1 MTKPRSSRRLGGQS
15 VSRSGRA
22 TRRSLR
28 RIFAAA
34 ATVLAV
40 AVIVVAFYVGGPYGW
55 QRLSEKVIVS
65 PAFRLKDVLVRG
77 NRNVSDEEAVRIAG
91 VTVGESLLAMDL
103 ANIRRRLLAYPLVRG
118 ASVQRRL
125 PSALVIDLEERV
137 PVALVRSD
145 RNFIVDRDG
154 NVMSVTERDVR
165 IPLPCLT
172 GVAILDGRVTAAA
185 MEDLGAGLNLMEA
198 VRAGGFPSPESI
210 DCIDVSN
217 GNDAI
222 IVPARGRPLV
232 HVGREN
238 LRERLR
244 RLRLVAPDI
253 SARKQ
258 EIEYIELRA
267 EGQVI
272 AKPFPSADETEGEE
286 G

>member
-1 MTKPRSSRRLGGQS
+1 VKKSRPSRKPGGQS
-15 VSRSGRA
+15 VSRRGKA
-22 TRRSLR
+22 TRRILHR
-28 RIFAAA
+28 ALPAA

-40 AVIVVAFYVGGPYGW
+40 IVIVAASYIGGPRGW
-55 QRLSEKVIVS
+55 RWLSEKVISS
-65 PAFRLKDVLVRG
+65 PVFRLEGVLVRG
-77 NRNVSDEEAVRIAG
+77 NRNVSDEEAVRVAG
-91 VTVGESLLAMDL
+91 VTMGESILAMDL
-103 ANIRRRLLAYPLVRG
+103 ESLRRRLLAYPLVRS

-125 PSALVIDLEERV
+125 PSALVIELEERV
-137 PVALVRSD
+137 PVALVRSG

-154 NVMSVTERDVR
+154 KVMSVTEGDVK

-185 MEDLGAGLNLMEA
+185 MEDLGAGLELMEA
-198 VRAGGFPSPESI
+198 VRAGGFPSPESL

-217 GNDAI
+217 GNDAV
-222 IVPARGRPLV
+222 IVPVRGRPLV

-238 LRERLR
+238 LEERLK
-244 RLRLVAPDI
+244 RLKLVAADI

-272 AKPFPSADETEGEE
+272 AKPIPPADETGGEE

>member
-1 MTKPRSSRRLGGQS
+1 VKKSRPSRKPGGQS
-15 VSRSGRA
+15 VRRRGKA
-22 TRRSLR
+22 TRRLLR
-28 RIFAAA
+28 RSLPAA
-34 ATVLAV
+34 ATVLGV
-40 AVIVVAFYVGGPYGW
+40 AVIVAASYVGGPQVW
-55 QRLSEKVIVS
+55 WWLSEKVVS
-65 PAFRLKDVLVRG
+65 SPVFRLEGVLVRG
-77 NRNVSDEEAVRIAG
+77 NRNVSDEEAVRVAG
-91 VTVGESLLAMDL
+91 VTMGESTLAMDL
-103 ANIRRRLLAYPLVRG
+103 ESHRRRLLAYPLVRG

-125 PSALVIDLEERV
+125 PSALVIELEERV

-154 NVMSVTERDVR
+154 KVMSVTERDVR

-185 MEDLGAGLNLMEA
+185 MKDLGAGLDLMEA
-198 VRAGGFPSPESI
+198 IWAGGFPSPESI

-217 GNDAI
+217 GNDAV

-238 LRERLR
+238 LQERLK
-244 RLRLVAPDI
+244 RLRLVAADI

-272 AKPFPSADETEGEE
+272 AKPLPSEEEKGGEE

>member
-1 MTKPRSSRRLGGQS
+1 MKKSRSSRRLGGQS
-15 VSRSGRA
+15 VSRRGKT
-22 TRRSLR
+22 TRRILR
-28 RIFAAA
+28 RILPAA

-40 AVIVVAFYVGGPYGW
+40 AVIVAASYVGGPYGW
-55 QRLSEKVIVS
+55 RTLSEKVIAS
-65 PAFRLKDVLVRG
+65 PVFRLEGVLVRG
-77 NRNVSDEEAVRIAG
+77 NRNVSEEEAVRIAG
-91 VTVGESLLAMDL
+91 VTMGESILAMDL
-103 ANIRRRLLAYPLVRG
+103 ANLRRRLLAYPLVRS
-118 ASVQRRL
+118 ASVRRRL
-125 PSALVIDLEERV
+125 PSALVIELEERV

-172 GVAILDGRVTAAA
+172 GVAILDGKVTAAA
-185 MEDLGAGLNLMEA
+185 MEDLGAGVNLVEA
-198 VRAGGFPSPESI
+198 IRAVGFPSPESI

-217 GNDAI
+217 GNDAV
-222 IVPARGRPLV
+222 IVPVRGRPLV

-238 LRERLR
+238 LQERLK
-244 RLRLVAPDI
+244 RLRLVAADI

>member
-1 MTKPRSSRRLGGQS
+1 MKKSRLSRKPGGQS
-15 VSRSGRA
+15 VQRRAKA
-22 TRRSLR
+22 TRRLLR
-28 RIFAAA
+28 RLLPAA

-40 AVIVVAFYVGGPYGW
+40 AVIVAASYVGGPRGW
-55 QRLSEKVIVS
+55 RWLSEKVIAS
-65 PAFRLKDVLVRG
+65 PVFRLEAVLVRG
-77 NRNVSDEEAVRIAG
+77 NRNVSEEEAVRIAG
-91 VTVGESLLAMDL
+91 VTMGESILAMDL
-103 ANIRRRLLAYPLVRG
+103 ANLRRRLLAYPLVRS
-118 ASVQRRL
+118 ASVRRRL
-125 PSALVIDLEERV
+125 PSALVIELEERV

-172 GVAILDGRVTAAA
+172 GVAILDGKVTAAA
-185 MEDLGAGLNLMEA
+185 MEDLGAGVNLVEA
-198 VRAGGFPSPESI
+198 IRAVGFPSPESI

-217 GNDAI
+217 GNDAV
-222 IVPARGRPLV
+222 IVPVRGRPLV

-238 LRERLR
+238 LQERLK
-244 RLRLVAPDI
+244 RLRLVAADI

>member
-1 MTKPRSSRRLGGQS
+1 MKKSRSSRRLGGQS
-15 VSRSGRA
+15 VRRRGRV
-22 TRRSLR
+22 TRRALR
-28 RIFAAA
+28 RFFAAG
-34 ATVLAV
+34 ATVLVAAV
-40 AVIVVAFYVGGPYGW
+40 MVAASYVGGPQVW
-55 QRLSEKVIVS
+55 RWLSETVIAS
-65 PAFRLKDVLVRG
+65 PVFRLEGVLVRG
-77 NRNVSDEEAVRIAG
+77 NRNVSDEEAVRVAG

-103 ANIRRRLLAYPLVRG
+103 EAVRRRLLAYPLVRG

-125 PSALVIDLEERV
+125 PSALVIEVEERV

-145 RNFIVDRDG
+145 RDFIVDRDG
-154 NVMSVTERDVR
+154 NVMSITERDVG

-172 GVAILDGRVTAAA
+172 GVSILDGRVTAAA
-185 MEDLGAGLNLMEA
+185 MDDLGAGLDLMEA

-217 GNDAI
+217 GNDAV

-238 LRERLR
+238 LQKRLR
-244 RLRLVAPDI
+244 RLRLVAADI
-253 SARKQ
+253 SARGQ

-272 AKPFPSADETEGEE
+272 AKPIPSADETGGEE

>member
-1 MTKPRSSRRLGGQS
+1 MKKSRPSRKPGGQS
-15 VSRSGRA
+15 VRRRA
-22 TRRSLR
+22 KVTRRILR
-28 RIFAAA
+28 RLLPAA

-40 AVIVVAFYVGGPYGW
+40 AVIVAASYVGAPRGW
-55 QRLSEKVIVS
+55 QWLSEKVIAS
-65 PAFRLKDVLVRG
+65 PVFGLEAVLVRG
-77 NRNVSDEEAVRIAG
+77 NRNVSDREVARVAG
-91 VTVGESLLAMDL
+91 VTMGESILSMDL
-103 ANIRRRLLAYPLVRG
+103 EALLRRLLAYPLVRS
-118 ASVQRRL
+118 ASVRRRL
-125 PSALVIDLEERV
+125 PSALVIELEERV

-154 NVMSVTERDVR
+154 KVMSVTERDVKV
-165 IPLPCLT
+165 PLPCLT
-172 GVAILDGRVTAAA
+172 GIAILDGKVTESA
-185 MEDLGAGLNLMEA
+185 MEDLNAGLDLMEA

-210 DCIDVSN
+210 DCVDVSN
-217 GNDAI
+217 GNDAV

-238 LRERLR
+238 LQERLK
-244 RLRLVAPDI
+244 RLRLVAADI

-272 AKPFPSADETEGEE
+272 AKPLPVADETDGEE